1 MLTHYRVKAAVEAFK
16 IQQGEI
22 MMSKET
28 KKIELT
34 EQELD
39 QVAGGKAGGKEKGNK
54 PESTVSPLAGKASK
68 EQQD

>member
-1 MLTHYRVKAAVEAFK
+1 
-16 IQQGEI
+16 

>member
-1 MLTHYRVKAAVEAFK
+1 
-16 IQQGEI
+16 
-22 MMSKET
+22 MSEET

-39 QVAGGKAGGKEKGNK
+39 QVAGGFRSGIGGPGNVKAGQIRLPVKGA
-54 PESTVSPLAGKASK
+54 SPMPPIPGKASK